1 MKFFIII
8 LYNESEDYVR
18 MILSR
23 LRVRVPTRAAT
34 KKKEARG
41 IYPNAEVVP
50 GRDWIETEQTIGAII
65 IILCFS
71 L

>member
-1 MKFFIII
+1 MTI
-8 LYNESEDYVR
+8 
-18 MILSR
+18 SR

-65 IILCFS
+65 IILLCFS